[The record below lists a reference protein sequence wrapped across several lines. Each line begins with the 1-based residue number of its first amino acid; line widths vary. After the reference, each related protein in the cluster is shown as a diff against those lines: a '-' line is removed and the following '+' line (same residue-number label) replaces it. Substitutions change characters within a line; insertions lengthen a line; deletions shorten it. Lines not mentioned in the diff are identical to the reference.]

1 MTRDEAAAY
10 GRSVW
15 SEIRASRIED
25 YLWIGGDRM
34 SASQAA
40 RRIGVSQRTVVRYRA
55 TLRAQREQVAA

>member
-15 SEIRASRIED
+15 SEIRASRIQD

-34 SASQAA
+34 SASEAA
-40 RRIGVSQRTVVRYRA
+40 RRVGVTQRTIVRYRA
-55 TLRAQREQVAA
+55 TLRAQRQEAA